1 MPTFDVQGALGA
13 GYSPSQVVDY
23 LSAQPQA
30 GFDFSGARKAGYSDQ
45 QILDEYAK
53 GNPNA
58 SSTSPLAAARNSAGS
73 IVSGLGNL
81 ATSEGE
87 WSNAHLS
94 GNGLGATIGRDLL
107 APGSDPNAPG
117 AMALSAGQALRG
129 AGQSIA
135 GSQQYDGQS
144 IHRLGADLARGNLGG
159 AAYDAAGGLASAAP
173 YAAAALVP
181 YAGPAALGA
190 SGAGN
195 TIQDRVVANGEN
207 APSAGD
213 LLAGG
218 ASAALNAGLGPLS
231 RGVMGPAGAPVMSS
245 ISNPIARAGARLGLS
260 GLSGAAVGAGN
271 TALSGNADPSTLLN
285 AAVEGAGTGA
295 LAAGAT
301 GAIGSGK
308 DALGNWRL
316 ASQAG
321 PDVQAYAKA
330 SSDWT
335 AAMDQQRQ
343 AVMRDN
349 PNLAPEQVDAVAQ
362 QRAQQA
368 GATPPTYD
376 QLTPSAQRG
385 LAQMGV
391 LQLYQQRLQAGST
404 NMGKDPSDL
413 NPSTVFKDV
422 LGDLTSNL
430 NQTGDLLV
438 RSGQITADQGKLF
451 QQAVAEAQKGNRNPG
466 AGGADLGYFDTLRD
480 KVAGLPVDQATRN
493 TLLLN
498 LQMADIAEDN
508 SWKQASMGPLEKNA
522 KMASGALGSGLGFLL
537 GTAAGAH
544 TGMPGLE
551 EFGIQMGGL
560 GGYAKDAMV
569 RSGLRSLDQLMGNQL
584 PPILRNQAQVEQ
596 YAAQNGL
603 QAGGAPG
610 DLMALQG
617 NLQSQVAGQ
626 QAAQQAAKAAQA
638 PVPLS
643 PVQKGQQQAAT
654 SLAAT
659 IGRFGPDHPLGM
671 QAMQD
676 LNGMGQQQ
684 LIAQALAR
692 YNGLGGLRGVQDQMT
707 AQQAT
712 MDAAQAMAALKAK
725 QAAQGNAQAVKDDA
739 TVARLNGAAAK
750 SQLRQ
755 AYGENP
761 GNMPNVP
768 GTVPMAQASVPQGPS
783 SAPSAAMSLLNAAL
797 NKQAAQKQA
806 AATAQTDNIK
816 SAFPVLGTAWQN
828 AISKNTGLPVSFI
841 QDHLQGL
848 VDNGQL
854 PADLHQTI
862 TNADTLPGPDY
873 HRLGDYF
880 QGLAGSPDAPDASA
894 PAASSGPD
902 TSGVRNKQS
911 YAANL
916 RAADRIHQDVLT
928 RNPDLA
934 DKANALAAIK
944 TVEGRQQALAGWLA
958 AETDPAEQARLEEV
972 LGPMTQFGWKPS
984 SGTPD
989 PRIIAS
995 SGAKAALNG
1004 TAGAPPASSV
1014 VLRAGLGLRP
1024 GH

>member
-23 LSAQPQA
+23 LSTQQQA
-30 GFDFSGARKAGYSDQ
+30 GFDFAGARKAGYSDQ

-58 SSTSPLAAARNSAGS
+58 TSTSPIAALRNSAGS
-73 IVSGLGNL
+73 VVSGLGNL
-81 ATSEGE
+81 ATSTGE

-94 GNGLGATIGRDLL
+94 GDGLGATIGRDLL

-144 IHRLGADLARGNLGG
+144 IHRLGADLSKGNLGG
-159 AAYDAAGGLASAAP
+159 AAYDAAGALASAAP

-195 TIQDRVVANGEN
+195 TIQSRVVANGEN

-218 ASAALNAGLGPLS
+218 ASAALNAGLGPLA
-231 RGVMGPAGAPVMSS
+231 RGVVGPAAASAVSS

-271 TALSGNADPSTLLN
+271 TALDGQTDPSTLLN

-301 GAIGSGK
+301 GSLGAGK
-308 DALGNWRL
+308 DALGTMRL

-330 SSDWT
+330 ASGWN
-335 AAMDQQRQ
+335 AALDQQRQ

-376 QLTPSAQRG
+376 QLSPSAQRG

-404 NMGKDPSDL
+404 NMGKDPSELD
-413 NPSTVFKDV
+413 PSTVFKDV

-430 NQTGDLLV
+430 NQTGSLLV

-480 KVAGLPVDQATRN
+480 KVAALPVDQATRN

-508 SWKQASMGPLEKNA
+508 SWKQAAMGPLEKNA
-522 KMASGALGSGLGFLL
+522 KLASTALNVLGGGLLATGLG
-537 GTAAGAH
+537 H
-544 TGMPGLE
+544 PGLGME
-551 EFGIQMGGL
+551 EAIGGGVMGAGN
-560 GGYAKDAMV
+560 YKDALI
-569 RSGLRSLDQLMGNQL
+569 RYGLRGLDQIMGNQL

-617 NLQSQVAGQ
+617 NLQGQLATQ
-626 QAAQQAAKAAQA
+626 QAAQQAQAAA
-638 PVPLS
+638 SKPVPLS

-659 IGRFGPDHPLGM
+659 IGRYGPDHPLGM

-676 LNGMGQQQ
+676 LNGMGQQL

-707 AQQAT
+707 AQQAAV
-712 MDAAQAMAALKAK
+712 DAANALATLKAK

-755 AYGENP
+755 AFTRDGANIAPDATTTAQP
-761 GNMPNVP
+761 GPNGPVQAPASP
-768 GTVPMAQASVPQGPS
+768 GL
-783 SAPSAAMSLLNAAL
+783 APSAAMSLLNATL
-797 NKQAAQKQA
+797 NRQAAQKQA
-806 AATAQTDNIK
+806 AATQQTDNIK

-828 AISKNTGLPVSFI
+828 AIAKNTGLPVSFI

-854 PADLHQTI
+854 PADLHQTL
-862 TNADTLPGPDY
+862 TNADTLPEPDY
-873 HRLGDYF
+873 YRLGDYF
-880 QGLAGSPDAPDASA
+880 RGLAGSPDAPALAPTGPADA
-894 PAASSGPD
+894 
-902 TSGVRNKQS
+902 SGVRNRQS
-911 YAANL
+911 YGANL
-916 RAADRIHQDVLT
+916 RAADRVHQDILA
-928 RNPDLA
+928 RYPDMA
-934 DKANALAAIK
+934 DKANALSTIK
-944 TVEGRQQALAGWLA
+944 TVEGRQQALAGWVQAEPDPDKQA
-958 AETDPAEQARLEEV
+958 ALEEV

-995 SGAKAALNG
+995 AAAKAAMTGSTG
-1004 TAGAPPASSV
+1004 TPPASSA
-1014 VLRAGLGLRP
+1014 VLRAGLVRRP
-1024 GH
+1024 GA